1 MIVKLFYKSI
11 EKIADEEEEQEEGGS
26 LEKKR
31 IKDFLENPLLLEQF
45 EAQLFSIIRQNLNV
59 STQDP

>member
-1 MIVKLFYKSI
+1 MIVNLFSKSI

>member
-1 MIVKLFYKSI
+1 VIVKLFSKSI

>member
-1 MIVKLFYKSI
+1 MIVKLFSKSI